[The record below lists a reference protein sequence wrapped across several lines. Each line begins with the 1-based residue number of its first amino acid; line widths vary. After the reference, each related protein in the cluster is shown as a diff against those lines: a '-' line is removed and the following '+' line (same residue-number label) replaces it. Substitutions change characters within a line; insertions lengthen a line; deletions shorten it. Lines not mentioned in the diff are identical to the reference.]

1 VSGARRPPPRGG
13 DRRPAQDRKVLSRN
27 RKPAPQVAAP
37 VATPA
42 VTSGPERVQKFLARL
57 GYGSRRQIEE
67 WIRAGRIQVNG
78 RNAVLGDSVTAEDTV
93 TVDGKRVLAAAAPSC
108 RVLLYNKPE
117 GEICTR
123 SDPEGRPSIFDRLPS
138 PGGQRWVS
146 VGRLDV
152 NTSGLLLL
160 TTDGDLANRLMHPSS
175 EIDREY
181 LVRVLGEV
189 TREMLERLRTGVE
202 LEDGPAAFERVYEIG
217 GRGSNHWYGAVLREG
232 RKREVRRLWESV
244 GVRVSRL
251 KRIRFGPISLPSHLK
266 RGQFMELDEATIATL
281 REAASAAA
289 RSRS

>member
-1 VSGARRPPPRGG
+1 MA
-13 DRRPAQDRKVLSRN
+13 
-27 RKPAPQVAAP
+27 
-37 VATPA
+37 
-42 VTSGPERVQKFLARL
+42 GPERVQKFLARL
-57 GYGSRRQIEE
+57 GYGSRRQIED

-78 RNAVLGDSVTAEDTV
+78 RDAVLGDTVTAEDVV
-93 TVDGKRVLAAAAPSC
+93 TVDGKRVLVASAAPSC

-175 EIDREY
+175 EIEREY

-189 TREMLERLRTGVE
+189 TPEMIERLRSGVE

-217 GRGSNHWYGAVLREG
+217 GSGSNRWYGVVLREG
-232 RKREVRRLWESV
+232 RKREVRRLWEAV

-251 KRIRFGPISLPSHLK
+251 KRIRFGPISLPAHVR
-266 RGQFMELDEATIATL
+266 RGQFTELDETAIAAL
-281 REAASAAA
+281 REATA
-289 RSRS
+289 RSRR

>member
-1 VSGARRPPPRGG
+1 
-13 DRRPAQDRKVLSRN
+13 
-27 RKPAPQVAAP
+27 
-37 VATPA
+37 
-42 VTSGPERVQKFLARL
+42 VQKFLARL
-57 GYGSRRQIEE
+57 GHGSRRQIEE
-67 WIRAGRIQVNG
+67 WIRAGRIQING
-78 RNAVLGDSVTAEDTV
+78 RDAVLGDTVTAEDV
-93 TVDGKRVLAAAAPSC
+93 ITVDGRRVIAAATPSC

-160 TTDGDLANRLMHPSS
+160 TTDGDLANRLMHPSGG
-175 EIDREY
+175 IDREY

-189 TREMLERLRTGVE
+189 TPEILERLRTGVE

-217 GRGSNHWYGAVLREG
+217 GRGSNRWYGAVLREG
-232 RKREVRRLWESV
+232 RKREVRRLWEAV

-251 KRIRFGPISLPSHLK
+251 KRIRFGPISLPSHLR
-266 RGQFMELDEATIATL
+266 RGQFMELDEATISSL
-281 REAASAAA
+281 REAVA
-289 RSRS
+289 RR